1 MKSTPPD
8 NRARDRAEAYSPRPA
23 GGSIM
28 AGVCVGVVALL
39 GVKVVSSFYGWEVRD
54 NALLACLVTSTGFAT
69 GFAVYKNHKRKN
81 LAAVRTE

>member
-39 GVKVVSSFYGWEVRD
+39 GVKVAQLTDDVVDLSAQVVR
-54 NALLACLVTSTGFAT
+54 SQQQ
-69 GFAVYKNHKRKN
+69 
-81 LAAVRTE
+81 AARFIGRSASHPNPLGGGQDF